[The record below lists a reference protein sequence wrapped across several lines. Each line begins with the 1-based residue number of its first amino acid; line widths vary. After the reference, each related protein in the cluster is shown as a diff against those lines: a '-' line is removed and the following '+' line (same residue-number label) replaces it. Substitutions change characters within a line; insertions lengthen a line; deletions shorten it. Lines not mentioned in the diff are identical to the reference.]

1 MLDYKV
7 TMILFYTVCINAN
20 IKRQNQTPFPFQ
32 AAARRHEHLSITSK
46 HPRVSICDAIYIR
59 YIYIQIPVSKY
70 VSLSAFT
77 GCSTYTAVNI
87 TPLTIFNQHFLKK
100 AQEWHK
106 ILHFLFLL
114 SYFLFFIRC
123 WRTYQLLIHFLMHFF
138 CRFFFLFTFLNCNDR
153 PPLYLHLRFIH
164 LSSCLSIRP
173 SVHPFLRPII
183 HLSISIN

>member
-7 TMILFYTVCINAN
+7 TMILFYIVCINAN

-138 CRFFFLFTFLNCNDR
+138 CRFFFSFYF
-153 PPLYLHLRFIH
+153 
-164 LSSCLSIRP
+164 S
-173 SVHPFLRPII
+173 
-183 HLSISIN
+183 